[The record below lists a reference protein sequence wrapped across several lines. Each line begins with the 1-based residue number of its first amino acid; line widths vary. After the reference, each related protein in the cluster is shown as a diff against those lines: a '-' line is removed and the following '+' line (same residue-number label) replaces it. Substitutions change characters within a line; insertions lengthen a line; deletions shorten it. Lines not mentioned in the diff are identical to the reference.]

1 MKYYVGLDV
10 SLKEI
15 SVCVIDGDGK
25 IKARG
30 TTPADPMAV
39 KSWFKKRSLEPETI
53 VHESASCPSG
63 CNVAFSNSAFRQFAS
78 MPGGPIKA
86 CQPGSISQMLPMLK
100 GWLNLLE
107 QDGSLQFLS
116 AVLRR
121 IGCGRWWAQGNV

>member
-39 KSWFKKRSLEPETI
+39 KS
-53 VHESASCPSG
+53 
-63 CNVAFSNSAFRQFAS
+63 
-78 MPGGPIKA
+78 
-86 CQPGSISQMLPMLK
+86 
-100 GWLNLLE
+100 
-107 QDGSLQFLS
+107 
-116 AVLRR
+116 
-121 IGCGRWWAQGNV
+121 

>member
-39 KSWFKKRSLEPETI
+39 KSWFKKSLTR
-53 VHESASCPSG
+53 A
-63 CNVAFSNSAFRQFAS
+63 
-78 MPGGPIKA
+78 
-86 CQPGSISQMLPMLK
+86 
-100 GWLNLLE
+100 
-107 QDGSLQFLS
+107 
-116 AVLRR
+116 
-121 IGCGRWWAQGNV
+121 GNYCS